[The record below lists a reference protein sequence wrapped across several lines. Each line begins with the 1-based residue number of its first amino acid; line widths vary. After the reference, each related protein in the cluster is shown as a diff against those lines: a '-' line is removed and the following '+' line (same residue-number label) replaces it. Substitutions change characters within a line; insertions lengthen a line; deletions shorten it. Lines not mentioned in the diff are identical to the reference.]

1 MFHLTVVKE
10 KKKHVIA
17 IKTYSLRCVA
27 RFDPDS
33 YCLTAKF
40 PPKNAVFNRKYV
52 FLAAAIFFVVV
63 VLPKRNT
70 FPDDWHPRSFL
81 LTSGREPSF
90 PQASMRSQERRLEVR
105 NRKIWYKSAQP
116 FTD

>member
-52 FLAAAIFFVVV
+52 FLAAAIFF
-63 VLPKRNT
+63 LFYQKGIL
-70 FPDDWHPRSFL
+70 FPTIGTLVRSFL

-105 NRKIWYKSAQP
+105 NRKIWHKSAQP